1 MIQIL
6 LYSSLFLIGI
16 ILLLKSADILVDGA
30 SKMAAKLGISSL
42 IISLIIVAYGTSA
55 PESFV
60 SFLAALEGYES
71 IALGNV
77 IGSCIANVLLVLGI
91 SAIVR
96 PLKVKK
102 GIIKREMPLLVGSVL
117 LFMLVSIGGILNW
130 IGGIILLVVFIFY
143 ITFFIGLAKREREMN
158 NREINNTKENKKQ
171 QNNLSK
177 NILFILLGIIGVVL
191 GAEFLIMSSIFIAN
205 SLEIPK
211 VVIALSIVAIGTSLP
226 ELVVSSVASYK
237 NEADICIGNLIGSN
251 IFNITLILGICSLI
265 LPIHVEMVSLL
276 ATIFLLCV
284 NVVIIFMLYTGYS
297 ISRKEGA
304 ILLAGYFIYIFYIFS
319 I

>member
-16 ILLLKSADILVDGA
+16 ILLLKGADILVDGA

-42 IISLIIVAYGTSA
+42 IISLTIVAYGTSA

-71 IALGNV
+71 IAIGNV
-77 IGSCIANVLLVLGI
+77 IGSCIANLLLVLGI

-130 IGGIILLVVFIFY
+130 IGGIILLVVFVFY
-143 ITFFIGLAKREREMN
+143 ITFFVGLAKRE
-158 NREINNTKENKKQ
+158 REINNTKENKKQ

-177 NILFILLGIIGVVL
+177 NILFILLGIIGVVV

-205 SLEIPK
+205 TLEIPK

-265 LPIHVEMVSLL
+265 LPIRVEMVSLL
-276 ATIFLLCV
+276 ASIFLLCV

-304 ILLAGYFIYIFYIFS
+304 ILLAGYYIYIFYIFS